1 MVVEKDGTDSSWSC
15 RKITGKTNVRTG
27 NSSWTYERK
36 NPSKNS
42 WTMARL
48 PREIVIVVLRD
59 TQNSAWQVNHALKS
73 RLGKVISR
81 RRPFQP
87 ECLCFHLLFRN
98 HLDLPV
104 QVVSGKTKTFQCHFW
119 HWLAQWK
126 SRKRA
131 QWRSEQQ
138 PAGSQVPFRFLL
150 WTNCL
155 LIELDTFLPLSAQP
169 YLFLR
174 KGMLNSLATLESV
187 GLSFSLVAIIPNL
200 HLFRGKH

>member
-1 MVVEKDGTDSSWSC
+1 MVVEEDGTDSSWSC

-42 WTMARL
+42 WTRARL
-48 PREIVIVVLRD
+48 PREIVIVVLGD
-59 TQNSAWQVNHALKS
+59 TQTLAGQVNHALKS

-81 RRPFQP
+81 RPFQP
-87 ECLCFHLLFRN
+87 EWLCFHLLFRN
-98 HLDLPV
+98 PPDLPV
-104 QVVSGKTKTFQCHFW
+104 QGVSGKTKTFQGPFW

-126 SRKRA
+126 SRKWAR
-131 QWRSEQQ
+131 WHSEQQ

-150 WTNCL
+150 WTNWL
-155 LIELDTFLPLSAQP
+155 LIKLDTCLPLSAQP

-174 KGMLNSLATLESV
+174 KGTLNSLATLESI
-187 GLSFSLVAIIPNL
+187 GPSFSLVAIIPNL